1 LEKTISNQLDGVR
14 KVASHTRLSETTEA
28 IRTLV
33 LDGIVPTGARLKDL
47 DLAAALGVS
56 RATVREAVRELVH
69 EGLLVHE
76 PYKGLRVASVD
87 DQGWLDL
94 SEVRAALEV
103 VGARRVAERLTP
115 AMDAQIE
122 AALQRLRAARAV
134 GNVAGYHEAHIGLH
148 GLIQHL
154 SGNPVL
160 EQTWAILE
168 QRARAVL
175 RIDYETRPDLDRA
188 ATHLELIAAI
198 RSRDRGR
205 IASAVND
212 HVINS
217 AKEQIRRRAERP
229 GHDDGDSSAKK
240 PRSSHLHPLGDLPS
254 TE

>member
-1 LEKTISNQLDGVR
+1 MANQLDGVV
-14 KVASHTRLSETTEA
+14 KVASRTRLSETSDA

-33 LDGIVPTGARLKDL
+33 LDGVVPTGARLKDL

-103 VGARRVAERLTP
+103 VGAQRVADRLTP

-122 AALQRLRAARAV
+122 AALQQLRAARSLGDLA
-134 GNVAGYHEAHIGLH
+134 AYHEAHIALH

-168 QRARAVL
+168 KRARAVL

-188 ATHLELIAAI
+188 ATHLELVEAI
-198 RSRDRGR
+198 RSRDHAR
-205 IASAVND
+205 ISAAVND
-212 HVINS
+212 HVLNS
-217 AKEQIRRRAERP
+217 AREQIRRRGERL
-229 GHDDGDSSAKK
+229 GHSEGAGDHATDTLTSGHES
-240 PRSSHLHPLGDLPS
+240 R
-254 TE
+254 

>member
-1 LEKTISNQLDGVR
+1 MTVPNQLDGVR

-33 LDGIVPTGARLKDL
+33 LDGVVPTGARLKDL

-56 RATVREAVRELVH
+56 RATVREAVRELVQ

-115 AMDAQIE
+115 EMDAQIE
-122 AALQRLRAARAV
+122 TALQRLRAARAV
-134 GNVAGYHEAHIGLH
+134 GDVAGYHEAHIGLH

-168 QRARAVL
+168 MRARAVL
-175 RIDYETRPDLDRA
+175 RIDYETRPDHDRGA
-188 ATHLELIAAI
+188 VTHLELVKAI

-205 IASAVND
+205 IATAVNA

-217 AKEQIRRRAERP
+217 AKEQIRRRGERL
-229 GHDDGDSSAKK
+229 GHHDGDSSAKT
-240 PRSSHLHPLGDLPS
+240 PQSSHLHPLGNLPS